1 METKPTEPNGIGRIR
16 IIRAILVLMFV
27 LYVLSMSRLSF
38 AKYDS
43 FSFVGYDFSIFSQA
57 TWLISQGRSPFLTIR
72 GVHLLGD
79 HFSAILYLIAPI
91 FRLFPHAKTL
101 LLLQTLALGAGV
113 FPVFQ
118 LAHRRLKSNLSALL
132 FAALYL
138 LYPAVQWINLAE
150 FHPDTFAVPAL
161 LAAMLCFEKQS
172 WKRYAVMLCLAL
184 MTKETIGIILIVWG
198 ATQLPTN
205 RKAGVATIAAGLA
218 GLAVANLSIRAFNGG
233 HPTSYLWIY
242 HQFGTTLPEIA
253 KAIIFNPAV
262 AWSVLNSGENQNV
275 ALLLFLPLA
284 FLPILQP
291 LRLLPA
297 LPALLSVGLSSRSW
311 MHNIDQWSLCPAI
324 PFLFDSALTVYR
336 QISEGLAENEWK
348 LGVKLAPVCLLAM
361 AATAAFHD
369 PVFKPRQL
377 RFFSSKSV
385 AAFDSV
391 LAKIPADA
399 SISAHTYFLPHL
411 AIRNSVYCF
420 AIPFYK
426 AGWGGGLL
434 TLQQHDGEHLYE
446 VSDEELKV
454 SIHDANPEYLLIGSA
469 NASIMPSASYSRLLH
484 QLLLSKEYA
493 LLEMTP
499 DFMLFRRGE
508 NAAGNLSKVQAY
520 AGKPVK
526 SDAELQVALS
536 NWTSQSRANEF

>member
-1 METKPTEPNGIGRIR
+1 MEKPKHQLSKSEGTRIAW
-16 IIRAILVLMFV
+16 AILVSIFV
-27 LYVLSMSRLSF
+27 MYVFSMSRLSF

-43 FSFVGYDFSIFSQA
+43 FSFVGYDLGIFTQA
-57 TWLISQGRSPFLTIR
+57 TWLISQGRSPFLSIR

-79 HFSAILYLIAPI
+79 HFSLILYLIAPI
-91 FRLFPHAKTL
+91 FRLFPHPKTL
-101 LLLQTLALGAGV
+101 LFLQTLALGAGV
-113 FPVFQ
+113 FPVFL
-118 LAHRRLKSNLSALL
+118 LAHRRLKSKLSALL

-138 LYPAVQWINLAE
+138 LFPATQSINLAE

-161 LAAMLCFEKQS
+161 LTAMLCFEKQS
-172 WKRYAVMLCLAL
+172 WKWYGVMLCLAL
-184 MTKETIGIILIVWG
+184 MTKETLGIILIVWG
-198 ATQLPTN
+198 ATQLPAN
-205 RKAGVATIAAGLA
+205 RKAGIATMAAGLA

-242 HQFGTTLPEIA
+242 HQFGTTLPQIA
-253 KAIIFNPAV
+253 KAIIFNPATT
-262 AWSVLNSGENQNV
+262 WSVLNTGENQNV

-297 LPALLSVGLSSRSW
+297 LPALLSVALSSRSW

-324 PFLFDSALTVYR
+324 PFLFDSTLSAYLS
-336 QISEGLAENEWK
+336 ILEGLAENEWK

-385 AAFDSV
+385 TAFDSV
-391 LAKIPADA
+391 LAKIPSGA

-411 AIRNSVYCF
+411 ATRTTVYCF

-434 TLQQHDGEHLYE
+434 TLQQHDGERLYE
-446 VSDEELKV
+446 MSDEELKA
-454 SIHDANPEYLLIGSA
+454 SIREANADYILIGQA
-469 NASIMPSASYSRLLH
+469 NVSIMPSASYERLLR
-484 QLLLSKEYA
+484 QLTLSKEYA
-493 LLEMTP
+493 LLEMNS
-499 DFMLFRRGE
+499 DFMLFHRGDD
-508 NAAGNLSKVQAY
+508 ATGNRAKVQSY
-520 AGKPVK
+520 LGKRFTNEADLMK
-526 SDAELQVALS
+526 ALS
-536 NWTSQSRANEF
+536 EWENQNREAL